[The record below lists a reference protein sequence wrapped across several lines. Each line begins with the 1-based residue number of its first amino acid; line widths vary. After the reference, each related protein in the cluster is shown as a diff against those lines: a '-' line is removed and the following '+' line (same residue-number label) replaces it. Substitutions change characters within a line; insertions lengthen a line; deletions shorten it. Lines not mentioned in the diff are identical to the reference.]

1 LAHGGWAASTAATL
15 SQLLPIGPGDS
26 GEMKVELFM
35 KPIPGGRNEAQSN
48 ASDGVVGRRPVMR
61 CIAVTGTPQDIPLDM
76 VRAALLRD
84 PISIAYLNGGIL
96 LEHKVIVR

>member
-1 LAHGGWAASTAATL
+1 
-15 SQLLPIGPGDS
+15 
-26 GEMKVELFM
+26 MKVELFM